1 MKEIKEDDF
10 KKILFG
16 LGILLI
22 LTIPLMIMDAIG
34 GGFLEAYLSA
44 LVVLFLAPFIVPMSI
59 LTWEFDF
66 FPFSMWYVILFW
78 TLPPI
83 MIGVATKGEGKG
95 EGIKGYDMG
104 YLLMLMI
111 TIVALFLGILSAIAY
126 GLY

>member
-10 KKILFG
+10 KRILFG

-59 LTWEFDF
+59 LTWEFDAL
-66 FPFSMWYVILFW
+66 PFSMWYMILFW

-83 MIGVATKGEGKG
+83 MIGVATKGEDEG
-95 EGIKGYDMG
+95 EGVRDYGAG
-104 YLLMLMI
+104 YLFMLII
-111 TIVALFLGILSAIAY
+111 TVVALILGIIGAIAY
-126 GLY
+126 ELY